1 MSISTLPGT
10 AAVTIADLRDVLA
23 WGWSG
28 EELAERV
35 FALRRRTIQ
44 GLPPQGL
51 GDPRVYASIF
61 YQHPDSWR
69 LLVDHDLH
77 VVGCWHF
84 LSLQPEGLTRALA
97 GELCAQTITPALTR
111 SLRTRGWH
119 DIYVLTYM
127 VQAEWHYSTSSL
139 RFARSMFDV
148 LRQLALQGTYVR
160 ELVANFATQEGLALA
175 RGLRLEYVGPHSVR
189 GGVYHRRLPELLTQ
203 LTYHDRRDAL
213 VGQLR
218 ELYALADASG

>member
-10 AAVTIADLRDVLA
+10 AAVTIADLCDVLA
-23 WGWSG
+23 WGWNG

-35 FALRRRTIQ
+35 FELRRQTIQ

-51 GDPRVYASIF
+51 GDPQVFASLF

-69 LLVDHDLH
+69 LLVDQDRQ

-84 LSLQPEGLTRALA
+84 LSLQPEGLARALA
-97 GELCAQTITPALTR
+97 GELCAQTITPAITR
-111 SLRTRGWH
+111 SLRTMGWH
-119 DIYVLTYM
+119 DIYVLSYIL
-127 VQAEWHYSTSSL
+127 QAEWRYSMSSL
-139 RFARSMFDV
+139 RFARSMFEV
-148 LRQLALQGTYVR
+148 LRQLAQQKVFVR

-175 RGLRLEYVGPHSVR
+175 RGLRLELVGQHSVR

-203 LTYHDRRDAL
+203 LTYHDRRDAF

-218 ELYALADASG
+218 ELYSLAEASG